1 MLAIILIGGQGTRLR
16 PFTCSRPKPLLPLV
30 NRPFLEYQ
38 FEVLKAHGIKDVVLC
53 TSYLPGQFRKVF
65 GDGRRLGM
73 RLSYVHEGRPLGTG
87 GAVRNCAG
95 LVRGPFL
102 VFNGDILSGI
112 DLTAFLKAHRDRRA
126 EASIALTRVKDPTLY
141 GLVETDDDG
150 RVRSF
155 LEKPSWDE
163 IRTNTIN
170 AGAYVFEPRVLDLI
184 PEGAVHSLERGL
196 FPRLLELRRRLFG
209 WVSPGYW
216 MDIGTVEK
224 YLQAHLDILGG
235 LLPAPLTPF
244 GGRKKSPAGPR
255 QACGR
260 KVRLGREITWPE
272 DGGTAV
278 VGDGSSV
285 GDFVRF
291 SGRVCVGP
299 GCVIGRGAS
308 LEDCVVLEHT
318 RVGEGASLKRCVVG
332 ERCRVGANSVVAAG
346 GAVAGGSVLGPHSS
360 L

>member
-1 MLAIILIGGQGTRLR
+1 MLALILIGGQGTRLR

-38 FEVLKAHGIKDVVLC
+38 FDALRAHGIKDAVLC

-73 RLSYVHEGRPLGTG
+73 RLRYVHETRPLGTG
-87 GAVRNCAG
+87 GAVRNCG
-95 LVRGPFL
+95 RLVKGPFL

-112 DLTAFLKAHRDRRA
+112 DLTAFLESHRRRRA

-141 GLVETDDDG
+141 GLVETAEDG

-163 IRTNTIN
+163 IKTNTIN
-170 AGAYVFEPRVLDLI
+170 AGAYVFEPGVLDLI

-224 YLQAHLDILGG
+224 YLQAHLDLLGG
-235 LLPAPLTPF
+235 VPGLASPGRGAALPRRRPVKVL
-244 GGRKKSPAGPR
+244 GRG
-255 QACGR
+255 
-260 KVRLGREITWPE
+260 VRLGRDITWPE

-278 VGDGSSV
+278 LGDKTVV

-291 SGRVCVGP
+291 LGRVSVGP
-299 GCVIGRGAS
+299 GCSLGRGAV
-308 LEDCVVLEHT
+308 LEDCVVLEGV

-332 ERCRVGANSVVAAG
+332 ERCRLGASTTVAAG
-346 GAVAGGSVLGPHSS
+346 GAVAGGSVLGPHSA